1 MPEGLCLLRGAKSP
15 LLRIKTTN
23 WTMKSYSSSVILHF
37 QITRCPTHFFMLV
50 VSERSLKRCNLF
62 PNLNHKLL
70 FLKLLQIM
78 KSLKE
83 NSKIWTTLLLIH
95 FINFF
100 YIKFISNF
108 LDQFSSINN
117 IFIEFN

>member
-70 FLKLLQIM
+70 FP
-78 KSLKE
+78 
-83 NSKIWTTLLLIH
+83 KIVT
-95 FINFF
+95 N
-100 YIKFISNF
+100 YEKFKGK
-108 LDQFSSINN
+108 Q
-117 IFIEFN
+117 